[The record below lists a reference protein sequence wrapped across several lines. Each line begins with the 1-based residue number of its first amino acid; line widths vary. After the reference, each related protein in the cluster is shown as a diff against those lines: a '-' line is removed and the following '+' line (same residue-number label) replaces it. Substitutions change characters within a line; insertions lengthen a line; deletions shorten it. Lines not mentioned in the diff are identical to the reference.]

1 MICRGNNN
9 DTDACESGAVRLRN
23 ETKSHKFIRGIVEMC
38 DSGQWV
44 GICSGYWRDIHTR
57 LTCQKLLGK
66 SLIGM
71 RFLQCV
77 Q

>member
-9 DTDACESGAVRLRN
+9 DTDACERGAVRLRN
-23 ETKSHKFIRGIVEMC
+23 ETKSHTFIQGIVEMC
-38 DSGQWV
+38 DNGQWV
-44 GICSGYWRDIHTR
+44 GICSGYWSNIHTR

-71 RFLQCV
+71 GILQCV